1 MLAPFRRQLNYSSR
15 LLARPPLS
23 LQPLLPPPSHFL
35 QPPPAHFSGAAL
47 EPTPPTSGGSV
58 GSLRELAVLLTM
70 LTLSFFAVDNYINRI
85 KLEKMINEATIIN
98 FKTLKVQQAN
108 FNTAQKRKNL
118 QIISERRENAKT
130 FARMGLHIAL
140 LREQLIELGHSPVDI
155 DTVLQEY
162 EKTVKVNTS
171 LANVNDQVVYLV
183 DNSRLKEHFPS
194 IHDYEK
200 KALKPL
206 EID

>member
-1 MLAPFRRQLNYSSR
+1 M
-15 LLARPPLS
+15 
-23 LQPLLPPPSHFL
+23 
-35 QPPPAHFSGAAL
+35 
-47 EPTPPTSGGSV
+47 

-118 QIISERRENAKT
+118 QIISERRDNAKK

-140 LREQLIELGHSPVDI
+140 LREQLIELGHNPVDI
-155 DTVLQEY
+155 NTVLQEY
-162 EKTVKVNTS
+162 EKNVRVNTS
-171 LANVNDQVVYLV
+171 LANVNDQAVYLV
-183 DNSRLKEHFPS
+183 DDSRLKEHFPS

-200 KALKPL
+200 KTPKPL
-206 EID
+206 ELD